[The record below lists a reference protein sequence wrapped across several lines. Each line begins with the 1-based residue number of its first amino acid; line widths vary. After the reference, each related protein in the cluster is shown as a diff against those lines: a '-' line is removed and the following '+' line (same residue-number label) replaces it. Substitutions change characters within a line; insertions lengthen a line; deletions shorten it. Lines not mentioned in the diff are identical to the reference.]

1 MEVFI
6 RYNRLTRVNRA
17 HRSQR
22 KPTLNPLAYQYA
34 FYTRA
39 MYQIIIVI
47 TGFQFKFSHGQLGQR

>member
-34 FYTRA
+34 LYESDVSN
-39 MYQIIIVI
+39 IIVI